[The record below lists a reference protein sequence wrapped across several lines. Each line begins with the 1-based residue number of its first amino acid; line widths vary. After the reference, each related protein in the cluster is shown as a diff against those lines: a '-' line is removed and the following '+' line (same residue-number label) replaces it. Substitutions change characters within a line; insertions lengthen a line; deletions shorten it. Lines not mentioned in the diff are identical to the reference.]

1 MKLTGIAAD
10 EFSSLRSIVLIC
22 LALVAANVSYRLV
35 VPVSAGV
42 TLEPRHGT
50 KRPGGLAID
59 SLRLV
64 DISALGEV
72 PIGAHLISP
81 RRFYIHHGI
90 YLGAGSVAHY
100 SGFSGALEAGPI
112 EVTDLE
118 HFASG
123 RPVWIIEQPARY
135 PANEVARR
143 ARSRLGENRYSL
155 LANNCEHFCTWCLT
169 GKGYSAQV
177 GAYWHRPREFL
188 ATITALKALFVA

>member
-22 LALVAANVSYRLV
+22 LALVTANVSYRV
-35 VPVSAGV
+35 TEPAQAGV
-42 TLEPRHGT
+42 APEPLHGT
-50 KRPGGLAID
+50 KRPGALAVE
-59 SLRLV
+59 SLKRV
-64 DISALGEV
+64 DIEALDEV
-72 PIGAHLISP
+72 PVGAHLISP

-90 YLGAGSVAHY
+90 YLGAGAVAHY

-123 RPVWIIEQPARY
+123 RPVWIVEQPARY
-135 PANEVARR
+135 PANEVAHR

-155 LANNCEHFCTWCLT
+155 FANNCEHFCSWCLT
-169 GKGYSAQV
+169 GESYSAQV
-177 GAYWHRPREFL
+177 RAYWQRPREFL
-188 ATITALKALFVA
+188 ATITVLNAHFVA

>member
-10 EFSSLRSIVLIC
+10 ELSSLRSIVVIC
-22 LALVAANVSYRLV
+22 LALVTANASYRV
-35 VPVSAGV
+35 TEPVAS
-42 TLEPRHGT
+42 LEPRHGS
-50 KRPGGLAID
+50 KRLGELAVE
-59 SLRLV
+59 SLKRV
-64 DISALGEV
+64 DIEAVDEV
-72 PIGAHLISP
+72 PVGAHLISP
-81 RRFYIHHGI
+81 RRYYIHHGI
-90 YLGAGSVAHY
+90 YLGAGTVAHY

-123 RPVWIIEQPARY
+123 RAVWIIEQSARY

-155 LANNCEHFCTWCLT
+155 FANNCEHFCTWCLT
-169 GKGYSAQV
+169 GESYSAQV

-188 ATITALKALFVA
+188 ATITVLNAHFIA